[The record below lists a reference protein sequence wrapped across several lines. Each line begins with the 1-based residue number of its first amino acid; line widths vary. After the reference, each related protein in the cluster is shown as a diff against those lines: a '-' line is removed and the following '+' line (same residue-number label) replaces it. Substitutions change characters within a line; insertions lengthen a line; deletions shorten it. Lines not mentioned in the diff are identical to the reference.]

1 MAALALGIFLILGS
15 NACTSEPVSCRPLA
29 SSVLAASASLGGFS
43 AATSS
48 PIRFCVAPNTVSTLT
63 SWGTLVAWKPF
74 STACWAALDSL
85 PTVLRCAL
93 YSLADRRP
101 LPPHA
106 DTSRTTIAAV
116 HETRTTHD
124 YSPLSLKRAAFRGA
138 VRGTFATLAQP
149 SVSEP
154 GSRRPPVVPGGET
167 EPGGAQPVSE
177 GGPPGPGIPP

>member
-1 MAALALGIFLILGS
+1 MAALALGIVLILGS
-15 NACTSEPVSCRPLA
+15 NACTSDPVSCRPLA

-93 YSLADRRP
+93 YSLAERRP

-106 DTSRTTIAAV
+106 DTSRTTITITAAAA

-124 YSPLSLKRAAFRGA
+124 YSPLSLKRAAFRCPL
-138 VRGTFATLAQP
+138 RGTFATLAHASVPAPRPERAALRTFAVPCEPPRNPRQP
-149 SVSEP
+149 
-154 GSRRPPVVPGGET
+154 R
-167 EPGGAQPVSE
+167 
-177 GGPPGPGIPP
+177 